1 MSESARESI
10 YKAIAS
16 IRLVDPHTHINPHN
30 PGSQTLADILG
41 YHYYTELIHSAGMPK
56 SQIEEEGISP
66 RELVGRLVTGLPNI
80 ENTANYQWLIS
91 ICQTFFDFQ
100 DDRITASNWEGL
112 YDAAEAKMNLADWPQ
127 TVLDMSN
134 VEAVFLTNDFDDDL
148 EGFDTNT
155 YIPCLRTDDL
165 VFHLGK
171 RETRDRL
178 EACTGIEID
187 GSLENLRAA
196 LRQRFEHFV
205 PRGARACAIS
215 IPPSFQPTRVS
226 DGRAETALEAVLQQ
240 GEQADAS
247 HHVALS
253 RRVFWTLAELCD
265 EFGLPFD
272 LMIGVNRRVYPEGVY
287 QGQDLYDSR
296 VSLIQYA
303 ELFNAFPDVTFPISV
318 LASVTNQE
326 LVSYSWI
333 FPNVVTNGHWWYSN
347 TPSFIKRDA
356 TARLEAVPR
365 SKQIAYYSDAYKLE
379 FVWAKFDMYRQIL
392 SGILADHFV
401 DGCGWSE
408 ERAVELG
415 HQILRGNVDTIFP
428 RRDGVDEVETIA
440 EAEPQLVD
448 EFSSLT
454 SGLGLAAAAPQVATQ
469 DVGIE
474 ETLDEESLQSY
485 AEEEVQDEIIEEEPV
500 AEEPESGLLGT
511 DLPGAGLLA
520 GAGAL
525 AAGAVGLTGL
535 GEAAAEEEVAEEEV
549 EDIQATLDQID
560 LDGEADDF
568 EIDVEVA
575 ESPSEVEEEP
585 VAEEPESGLLGTDL
599 PGAGLLAGAGALA
612 AGAVGLTGLGEAA
625 EGEAEEEL
633 DEDDDDGELSYEEEQ
648 EEDDVEYEDEDAELL
663 VEEETVE
670 EEYED
675 DDDEGDNELSYEEEQ
690 EEDDIEVEEEEEA
703 VLEEEYDFVNEDDR
717 QDAGEEEYEDVEEE
731 DEIEVDEELADDAN
745 DAYLL
750 DGNPESEL
758 TALDDE
764 VNAAVAGD
772 SGDQWDAIQD
782 SLDDEVNAVADLDDY
797 GVERS
802 ELAATIDDLQPQDA
816 AGALGGELSELASD
830 IDLDPLPSDD
840 EIQAVD
846 VDDVELRDVGSG
858 IVGEVESL
866 QDELD
871 PEPLDVGDLLSDEL
885 QEVADEAA
893 DDSADG
899 GGFGLGNALGLGGV
913 MGAVGGVVESAGD
926 VIKDPIG
933 ELESMIQNTIGSDDA
948 DSDDADG
955 EDDTQPETE

>member
-500 AEEPESGLLGT
+500 AEER
-511 DLPGAGLLA
+511 
-520 GAGAL
+520 
-525 AAGAVGLTGL
+525 
-535 GEAAAEEEVAEEEV
+535 
-549 EDIQATLDQID
+549 
-560 LDGEADDF
+560 
-568 EIDVEVA
+568 
-575 ESPSEVEEEP
+575 
-585 VAEEPESGLLGTDL
+585 ESGLLGTDL

-758 TALDDE
+758 AALDDE